1 MSNNVIQDNKCF
13 KSLETAAASILAA
26 FNLSVD
32 QNDALSDVF
41 GTLADGISMYTVVG
55 NDTTVYPVAVPIPTS
70 YGPRAIVLAVKEGGT
85 ACFVFI
91 YNGEVYIC
99 DAFTAPFS
107 PGVVVGNWYKVT
119 TTAVT

>member
-1 MSNNVIQDNKCF
+1 MANNVIQDNKCF
-13 KSLETAAASILAA
+13 KNLETAAASILAA

-41 GTLADGISMYTVVG
+41 GTLADGISMYTVAG
-55 NDTTVYPVAVPIPTS
+55 NDTTVYPVAVPTPAPDR
-70 YGPRAIVLAVKEGGT
+70 PRAIVLAVKEDSM

-99 DAFTAPFS
+99 DAFTIPVS
-107 PGVVVGNWYKVT
+107 PGVAVGNWYKVT
-119 TTAVT
+119 TTKVT